1 MYCFFMLTFL
11 YITQF
16 HVFFPTISRGKK
28 SYHFS
33 SSQTLCHLFSPAPL
47 SPGDSKVSCH
57 NQVKHEQGLFKVTHE
72 VVLWLSLVTSA
83 HSEVTN
89 DQYLAKARV
98 DKYCCQHCSSARW
111 RNSVHAKWM
120 CLRWSWCAGW
130 TTQCPRQPR
139 SPRRP
144 VPPPR
149 QGTGPRPRPQLARL
163 QVI

>member
-1 MYCFFMLTFL
+1 MSLHAMKSSCSEGPRALDS
-11 YITQF
+11 
-16 HVFFPTISRGKK
+16 SRSGLPATAIANGIPGPHAGQLLLLAKGQDLGPA
-28 SYHFS
+28 SNRPDYS
-33 SSQTLCHLFSPAPL
+33 PQTLCHLSSPAPL

-120 CLRWSWCAGW
+120 CLR
-130 TTQCPRQPR
+130 
-139 SPRRP
+139 
-144 VPPPR
+144 
-149 QGTGPRPRPQLARL
+149 
-163 QVI
+163 